1 MTLTPSSK
9 SAFISGMALSLVA
22 WLTIFKLNDLAKLF
36 RVQRF
41 VSQRKVLTWVNEN
54 KALTLL
60 GTEFVNYGVHGVT
73 GVESVTFALG
83 STLFN
88 AITIFVLL
96 PLKYF
101 LDKKRFGSNRIHVM
115 FPLANRAKI
124 AS

>member
-1 MTLTPSSK
+1 
-9 SAFISGMALSLVA
+9 MALSLVA

>member
-115 FPLANRAKI
+115 LPLANRAKI

>member
-1 MTLTPSSK
+1 MVLTPSSK

-41 VSQRKVLTWVNEN
+41 VSQKKILTWVNEN

-88 AITIFVLL
+88 AVTIFVLL
-96 PLKYF
+96 PFKYF
-101 LDKKRFGSNRIHVM
+101 FDKKRSKSGRIHVM
-115 FPLANRAKI
+115 PPQANRTRI